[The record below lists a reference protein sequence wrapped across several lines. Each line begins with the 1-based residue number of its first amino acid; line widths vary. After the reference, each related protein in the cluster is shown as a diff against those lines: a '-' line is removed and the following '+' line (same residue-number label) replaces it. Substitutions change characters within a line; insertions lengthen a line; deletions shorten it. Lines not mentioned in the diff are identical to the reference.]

1 MKGCPMRLT
10 VPFPHLRGL
19 RLVHRC
25 ATAEHLTL
33 VVTPTRRTA
42 RCPCCRCVAHHVH
55 SRFRRRI
62 TDLPCGGRAVI
73 VMLQARRFFCRT
85 ATCPKRTFRER
96 FPALVAPRVRRS
108 HGLRSALTRIG
119 MALGGDPGAR
129 LARHL
134 SMPTSGDTVLR
145 LLRAAPLPA
154 YDSPRVLGIDDWSW
168 RRGRTFGTMLVDL
181 EAHRPVDLLADR
193 APDEVAAWLDGHR
206 GTEIV
211 ARDRGEGYADGVR
224 RGAPSAIQVADRWH
238 LLDNLGAAIERF
250 LLNKQPA
257 LKATAVALAV
267 ANASERV
274 STPSPRQPWRQRQEE
289 EGERRHAKKIANY
302 EAIHTLRRQG
312 ADIADVA
319 RTVGVSRQ
327 TVYRYLRLESP
338 PVRPRPRRHPRPR
351 VLDPY
356 DAYIRERW
364 EQGCHNGMRL
374 WREIKAQGFGHSYT
388 PVSRLTAQLRKG
400 QATTSRPRTGLT
412 DIAGPTAR
420 QVSLLFLRH
429 PSDLTD
435 TQRTYLTAVCRADA
449 LIATAYAV
457 TQEFGGILRE
467 RQGEWLDAWIETAC
481 TCAVAALHGFA
492 TGLRADY
499 AAVKAGLTLEWSNGQ
514 TEGQINRLKMLKRQM
529 YGRAGFD
536 LLRQRVLYRG

>member
-1 MKGCPMRLT
+1 MRLT
-10 VPFPHLRGL
+10 VPFPHLCGF
-19 RLVHRC
+19 RLVHHR
-25 ATAEHLTL
+25 AAADHLTL
-33 VVTPTRRTA
+33 VITPNRPTA
-42 RCPCCRCVAHHVH
+42 RCPCCHRVARHVH

-62 TDLPCGGRAVI
+62 TDLPCGGRDVT
-73 VMLQARRFFCRT
+73 LTLYARRFFCRT

-108 HGLRSALTRIG
+108 HGLRAALTRIG
-119 MALGGDPGAR
+119 MALGGEPGAR

-145 LLRAAPLPA
+145 LVRAAPLPE

-193 APDEVAAWLDGHR
+193 APDEVAAWLDRHR

-224 RGAPSAIQVADRWH
+224 RGAPSATQVADRWH
-238 LLDNLGAAIERF
+238 LLDNLGAALERF
-250 LLNKQPA
+250 LLNKQLA
-257 LKATAVALAV
+257 LKAAAVALAH
-267 ANASERV
+267 ADAGERD
-274 STPSPRQPWRQRQEE
+274 SAPSVRQPWRQRQDE
-289 EGERRHAKKIANY
+289 EGERRHTKKIANY
-302 EAIHTLRRQG
+302 RAVHALRRRG
-312 ADIADVA
+312 ADIADIA

-338 PVRPRPRRHPRPR
+338 PPRPRPRRSQRPR

-356 DAYIRERW
+356 EAYIRQRW
-364 EQGCHNGMRL
+364 EEGCHNAMRL
-374 WREIKAQGFGHSYT
+374 WREIRAQGFGHSYT
-388 PVSRLTAQLRKG
+388 PVSRLAARLRDG
-400 QATTSRPRTGLT
+400 RATTARPRTGLAGA
-412 DIAGPTAR
+412 AGPTAR
-420 QVSLLFLRH
+420 HVSLLFLRR
-429 PSDLTD
+429 PCDLGD
-435 TQRTYLTAVCRADA
+435 TQRAYLAALFQGDA
-449 LIATAYAV
+449 TIATAYAV
-457 TQEFGGILRE
+457 TQEFGEMLRE
-467 RQGEWLDAWIETAC
+467 RQGSRLDTWIEGAC
-481 TCAVAALHGFA
+481 ACGVAALRGFA

-514 TEGQINRLKMLKRQM
+514 TEGQINRLKLLKRQM

-536 LLRQRVLYRG
+536 LLRQRVLYRT